1 MQNNCFQKKK
11 IFFFKHLI
19 LNTLILS
26 LFTAILFMELKTGK
40 LDNSIFLRE
49 KMKEYQKK
57 CSARKKALLLNA
69 SRSPLLSPNADQKR

>member
-1 MQNNCFQKKK
+1 
-11 IFFFKHLI
+11 
-19 LNTLILS
+19 
-26 LFTAILFMELKTGK
+26 MELKTGK
-40 LDNSIFLRE
+40 LDNNIFLRE

>member
-1 MQNNCFQKKK
+1 MQNNCFRKKK
-11 IFFFKHLI
+11 NIFLKTFKSQHFNL
-19 LNTLILS
+19 L

-40 LDNSIFLRE
+40 LDNNIFLRE